1 MRFRFCILAV
11 VGDVLDGGELRFLE
25 TARSLEAAKKRVEA
39 LAELRPGQYVIY
51 NEETGER
58 MFIAAGIERQFGQR
72 RLRRDRL

>member
-25 TARSLEAAKKRVEA
+25 AARSLGAAKKRVEV

-58 MFIAAGIERQFGQR
+58 MVIVGGIERQVGRR
-72 RLRRDRL
+72 RLHRDAL